1 MIKSSLSRLYSHNI
15 FAQSLVVVAL
25 AAIGVVSG
33 VTPEMSLD
41 SHTLVFSSSVYA
53 QTAPTDAEITN
64 YGNAVLAMEPLRQN
78 AYNEIKKIMS
88 GAVPDIECYRAESI
102 SRLNPEE
109 ARKIA
114 ENYCR
119 QASALVVNYLSPT
132 RFNQITQMADN
143 DPNLRQKI
151 KEKMRQLQ

>member
-1 MIKSSLSRLYSHNI
+1 MIKSSLSRLYSHKI

-25 AAIGVVSG
+25 AGIGVLSG
-33 VTPEMSLD
+33 VTPGMYND

-64 YGNAVLAMEPLRQN
+64 YANAVLAMEPLRQN

-88 GAVPDIECYRAESI
+88 GPVPDIECYRAESI
-102 SRLNPEE
+102 SRLNPAE
-109 ARKIA
+109 ARQIA
-114 ENYCR
+114 ENYCK
-119 QASALVVNYLSPT
+119 QALALVVNYLSPA

-143 DPNLRQKI
+143 DPSLRQKI
-151 KEKMRQLQ
+151 KDKMRQLQ

>member
-1 MIKSSLSRLYSHNI
+1 MIKSSLSRLYSHKI
-15 FAQSLVVVAL
+15 FAQSLVVIAL
-25 AAIGVVSG
+25 AGIGVLSG
-33 VTPEMSLD
+33 VTPEMSKD

-53 QTAPTDAEITN
+53 QTAPTEAEITN
-64 YGNAVLAMEPLRQN
+64 YAKAVLAMEPLRQN

-88 GAVPDIECYRAESI
+88 GAVPDIQCYRTESI
-102 SRLNPEE
+102 NSLNPAE
-109 ARKIA
+109 ARQIA
-114 ENYCR
+114 QNYCKQALALVENYLT
-119 QASALVVNYLSPT
+119 SA

>member
-1 MIKSSLSRLYSHNI
+1 MIKSSLSRLYSHKI
-15 FAQSLVVVAL
+15 FAQSLVVVAI
-25 AAIGVVSG
+25 ASIGVVSG

-64 YGNAVLAMEPLRQN
+64 YAKAVLAMEPLRQN

-88 GAVPDIECYRAESI
+88 GAVPDIECYRTESI
-102 SRLNPEE
+102 NSLNPAE
-109 ARKIA
+109 ARQIA
-114 ENYCR
+114 QNYCK
-119 QASALVVNYLSPT
+119 QALALVANYLTSA

-143 DPNLRQKI
+143 DPKLRQKI
-151 KEKMRQLQ
+151 KERMSQLQ